1 MWNNFQTDTYEG
13 IIAETI
19 GITGHDGKPVR
30 AYYSRPIGEG
40 PFPGILLIHHTARPA
55 VYGKRRYLR
64 QPGGCLPG
72 FG

>member
-40 PFPGILLIHHTARPA
+40 PFPGILLIHQKSSSCGTRSC
-55 VYGKRRYLR
+55 GRL
-64 QPGGCLPG
+64 
-72 FG
+72 